1 MKLWKVSDRA
11 VNVAW
16 GYIVTNSDEEELEL
30 EELCRRIGEATDY
43 EFDVHA
49 EEIELKTMDDLR
61 EEFSYELGE

>member
-16 GYIVTNSDEEELEL
+16 GYIVTNSDEEELEI

-43 EFDVHA
+43 EFDMHA
-49 EEIELKTMDDLR
+49 EEVELKAIDALR

>member
-43 EFDVHA
+43 EFDMHA
-49 EEIELKTMDDLR
+49 EEVELKTIDALR

>member
-43 EFDVHA
+43 EFDMHA
-49 EEIELKTMDDLR
+49 EEVELKTIDALR
-61 EEFSYELGE
+61 EEFS

>member
-16 GYIVTNSDEEELEL
+16 GYIVTNSDEEELEI

-43 EFDVHA
+43 EFDMHA
-49 EEIELKTMDDLR
+49 EEVELKTIDALR

>member
-16 GYIVTNSDEEELEL
+16 GYIVTNSDEEELEI
-30 EELCRRIGEATDY
+30 EELCERIGEATDY
-43 EFDVHA
+43 EFDMRA
-49 EEIELKTMDDLR
+49 EEVELKTMDDLR

>member
-1 MKLWKVSDRA
+1 MKLWKINDRA

-30 EELCRRIGEATDY
+30 EEMCRHIGEATDY
-43 EFDVHA
+43 EFDMRA
-49 EEIELKTMDDLR
+49 EEIELKTIDALR

>member
-30 EELCRRIGEATDY
+30 EEMCRHIGEATDY
-43 EFDVHA
+43 EFDMHA
-49 EEIELKTMDDLR
+49 EEVELKTIDALR
-61 EEFSYELGE
+61 EEFSYELG

>member
-1 MKLWKVSDRA
+1 MKLWKVSDRIDG
-11 VNVAW
+11 VAW
-16 GYIVTNSDEEELEL
+16 GYTITNSDEEELEL

-43 EFDVHA
+43 EFDMHT

>member
-43 EFDVHA
+43 EFDMHA
-49 EEIELKTMDDLR
+49 EEIGLKTIDDLR

>member
-1 MKLWKVSDRA
+1 MKLWKINDRA
-11 VNVAW
+11 VNVTW

-43 EFDVHA
+43 EFDMHA
-49 EEIELKTMDDLR
+49 EEIELKTIDALR

>member
-43 EFDVHA
+43 EFDMHA
-49 EEIELKTMDDLR
+49 EEIGLKTIDALR

>member
-1 MKLWKVSDRA
+1 MKLWKINDRIDG
-11 VNVAW
+11 VAW

-43 EFDVHA
+43 EFDMHA
-49 EEIELKTMDDLR
+49 EEVELKTIDALR

>member
-1 MKLWKVSDRA
+1 MKLWKINDRA

-16 GYIVTNSDEEELEL
+16 GYIVTNSDEEELEI
-30 EELCRRIGEATDY
+30 EELCRRIGEATVY
-43 EFDVHA
+43 EFDMHA

>member
-16 GYIVTNSDEEELEL
+16 GYIITNSDEEELEL

-43 EFDVHA
+43 EFDMHA
-49 EEIELKTMDDLR
+49 EEVELKTMDDLR

>member
-1 MKLWKVSDRA
+1 MKLWKVSDRIDG
-11 VNVAW
+11 VAW

-43 EFDVHA
+43 EFDMHA
-49 EEIELKTMDDLR
+49 EEIELKTIDALR

>member
-16 GYIVTNSDEEELEL
+16 GYIVTNSDKEELEL

-43 EFDVHA
+43 EFDMHA
-49 EEIELKTMDDLR
+49 EEIGLKTIDDLR

>member
-16 GYIVTNSDEEELEL
+16 GYIITNSDEEELEI

-43 EFDVHA
+43 EFDMHA

>member
-16 GYIVTNSDEEELEL
+16 GYIVTNSDKEELEL

-43 EFDVHA
+43 EFDMHA
-49 EEIELKTMDDLR
+49 EEVELKTIDALR